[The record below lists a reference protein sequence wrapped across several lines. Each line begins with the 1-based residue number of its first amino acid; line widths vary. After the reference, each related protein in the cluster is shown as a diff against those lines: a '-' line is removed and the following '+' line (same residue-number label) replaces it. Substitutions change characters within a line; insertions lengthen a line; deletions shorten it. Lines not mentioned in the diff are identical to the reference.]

1 MSSWWKMSN
10 YTTLQQALLELK
22 KNKEQFEAA
31 QCKNHC
37 VVLAGPGSGKTK
49 TLTTAIA
56 RTLHEDVLAPRAI
69 ACITYNNECAIELE
83 TRLSKLGVETTGTNF
98 IGTVH
103 SFALTQIIMPYSRC
117 VECNI
122 PQNFKIADSKE
133 CRIAIEEAYKKIYQD
148 SGDPHKQWEFAK
160 EKRNRE
166 LDRTLQSWKGH
177 NKELADFIEEY
188 EQELRKKEL
197 IDFDDMPL
205 IAFRMIKENPWIR
218 KALEARFPILF
229 VDEYQDLGYG
239 LHELVQLLCFDGNVR
254 LFAVGDADQSIY
266 GFTGANPELL
276 RSLTQRQDVQTFQL
290 RFNYRSGIKI
300 VKASSAALNEN
311 RHYESPEGAPE
322 GEIIFNSVNGGIE
335 EQAYF
340 IVNTLLSQLNTQG
353 FKNENIA
360 ILYRAAWLGDKLVE
374 ALEAKQLPYYR
385 TDGNSLIKRSSKF
398 SRFIEDCAKW
408 VTGGWKDAEPP
419 FRELYNKALIIVYGH
434 HYTQNEEQQLG
445 LQLINFLQNSKSLT
459 ETANEW
465 LLRFNQELVKPWK
478 TVCRNNLQE
487 WEICSELLEK
497 TSPASNKDMSLDLFS
512 GKTEGTGRLTLTTFH
527 SSKGREFDAVILF
540 GVNNDVI
547 PNWRDRRTP
556 KASKEAR
563 RLFYVAV
570 TRPKTIL
577 HLVFQKN
584 NHSDF
589 LVDFYR
595 RTKQE

>member
-1 MSSWWKMSN
+1 MSN
-10 YTTLQQALLELK
+10 HTTLKKALAELG
-22 KNKEQFEAA
+22 KNKEQFEAVH
-31 QCKNHC
+31 CKTHC

-56 RTLHEDVLAPRAI
+56 RTLNEEVIAPRAI

-83 TRLSKLGVETTGTNF
+83 TRLAKLGIETTGTSF

-117 VECNI
+117 VSIDI
-122 PQNFKIADSKE
+122 PQDFKVADTKE
-133 CRIAIEEAYKKIYQD
+133 CRIAIEDAYKKIYRD

-177 NKELADFIEEY
+177 NKELAEFIEQY

-205 IAFRMIKENPWIR
+205 LAFRMIKENPWIR

-229 VDEYQDLGYG
+229 IDEYQDLGYG
-239 LHELVQLLCFDGNVR
+239 LHELVQLLCFDGNIR

-266 GFTGANPELL
+266 GFAGANPELL
-276 RSLTQRQDVQTFQL
+276 ESLIQRTDVQSIQL
-290 RFNYRSGIKI
+290 RFNYRSGTKI

-322 GEIIFNSVNGGIE
+322 GVIIFNSVNGGIE

-374 ALEAKQLPYYR
+374 ALEANQLPYYR

-408 VTGGWKDAEPP
+408 VAGGWKFAEPP
-419 FRELYNKALIIVYGH
+419 FSRLHKQALNLVYSNQ
-434 HYTQNEEQQLG
+434 YTQNEEQALG
-445 LQLINFLQNSKSLT
+445 LQLINFLQKSRT
-459 ETANEW
+459 IEETTNEW
-465 LLRFNQELVKPWK
+465 LLRFKLELVTPWAI
-478 TVCRNNLQE
+478 VCRNNFQE
-487 WEICSELLEK
+487 WYICSELIEK
-497 TSPASNKDMSLDLFS
+497 TSPASNKDITLDLFS
-512 GKTEGTGRLTLTTFH
+512 GKTEGSGRVNLTTFH

-547 PNWRDRRTP
+547 PSGRDRKTL
-556 KASKEAR
+556 KGLKEAR

-577 HLVFQKN
+577 HLVYQEK

-589 LVDFYR
+589 LVAFYQ
-595 RTKQE
+595 RTIQKQ

>member
-1 MSSWWKMSN
+1 MSN

-22 KNKEQFEAA
+22 KNKEQFEAV

-122 PQNFKIADSKE
+122 PQNFKVADLKE

-148 SGDPHKQWEFAK
+148 SGDPHRQWEFAK

-205 IAFRMIKENPWIR
+205 VAFRMIKENPWIR

-276 RSLTQRQDVQTFQL
+276 QSLTQRQDVQTFQL

-374 ALEAKQLPYYR
+374 ALEANQLPYYR

-445 LQLINFLQNSKSLT
+445 LQLINFLQNSKSIT

-497 TSPASNKDMSLDLFS
+497 TSPASSKDMSLDLFS

-595 RTKQE
+595 RTKEE

>member
-1 MSSWWKMSN
+1 MFN
-10 YTTLQQALLELK
+10 YITLQKALAELE
-22 KNKEQFEAA
+22 KNKEQFEAVH
-31 QCKNHC
+31 CKTHC

-56 RTLHEDVLAPRAI
+56 RTLNEEVIAPRAI

-103 SFALTQIIMPYSRC
+103 SFALTQIIMPYYRC

-122 PQNFKIADSKE
+122 PQDFKVAGSKE
-133 CRIAIEEAYKKIYQD
+133 CRIAIEDAYKKIYQD

-177 NKELADFIEEY
+177 NKELAEFIEEY

-229 VDEYQDLGYG
+229 VDEYQDLGHG

-276 RSLTQRQDVQTFQL
+276 QSLTQRQDVQTFQL
-290 RFNYRSGIKI
+290 RFNYRSGTKI

-311 RHYESPEGAPE
+311 RLYESPEGAPE

-374 ALEAKQLPYYR
+374 ALEANQLPYHR

-419 FRELYNKALIIVYGH
+419 FRELYKKALIIVYGH
-434 HYTQNEEQQLG
+434 HYNQNEEQQLG
-445 LQLINFLQNSKSLT
+445 LQLINFLQNSKSIT

-465 LLRFNQELVKPWK
+465 LFRFNQELVKPWK

-497 TSPASNKDMSLDLFS
+497 TSPESNKDMSLDLFS
-512 GKTEGTGRLTLTTFH
+512 GKTEGTGRLALTTFH

-547 PNWRDRRTP
+547 PNWRDRQTS

-570 TRPKTIL
+570 TRPKSIL

>member
-1 MSSWWKMSN
+1 MSN
-10 YTTLQQALLELK
+10 HTTLKKALADLQ
-22 KNKEQFEAA
+22 KNKEQFEAVY
-31 QCKNHC
+31 CKTHC

-56 RTLHEDVLAPRAI
+56 RALNEEVIAPRAI

-103 SFALTQIIMPYSRC
+103 SFALTQIIMPYARC
-117 VECNI
+117 VDSNI
-122 PQNFKIADSKE
+122 PQHFKVADLKE
-133 CRIAIEEAYKKIYQD
+133 CRIAIEDAYKKIYKD

-166 LDRTLQSWKGH
+166 LDRTLQSWKGQ
-177 NKELADFIEEY
+177 NKELAEFIEEY

-229 VDEYQDLGYG
+229 VDEYQDLGHG

-276 RSLTQRQDVQTFQL
+276 QSLTQRQDVQTFQL

-300 VKASSAALNEN
+300 IKASSAALDEN
-311 RHYESPEGAPE
+311 RIYECPEDTPD
-322 GEIIFNSVNGGIE
+322 GEIIFNSVDGNIE

-340 IVNTLLSQLNTQG
+340 IVNTLLQELNTKG
-353 FKNENIA
+353 FRNENIA
-360 ILYRAAWLGDKLVE
+360 ILYRAAWLGDKIVE
-374 ALEAKQLPYYR
+374 ALEGEQLPYHR

-398 SRFIEDCAKW
+398 ARFIEDCAKW
-408 VTGGWKDAEPP
+408 VTGGWKDADPP
-419 FRELYNKALIIVYGH
+419 FRKLHIRALNIVYSQ
-434 HYTQNEEQQLG
+434 HYTENEEQQLG
-445 LQLINFLQNSKSLT
+445 VELINFLQNSRSRT
-459 ETANEW
+459 ETTNEW
-465 LLRFNQELVKPWK
+465 LERFNEELVKPWRR
-478 TVCRNNLQE
+478 VCRNNIQE

-497 TSPASNKDMSLDLFS
+497 TSPKLNKDMPLDLFS
-512 GKTEGTGRLTLTTFH
+512 GKNEGTGRLTLTTFH

-540 GVNNDVI
+540 GLNADVI
-547 PNWRDRRTP
+547 PNWRDKKTP
-556 KASKEAR
+556 KALKEAR

-570 TRPKTIL
+570 TRPKNIL
-577 HLVFQKN
+577 HLVFQEKN
-584 NHSDF
+584 YSDF

-595 RTKQE
+595 RSTE

>member
-1 MSSWWKMSN
+1 MFKH
-10 YTTLQQALLELK
+10 TTLQKALSELE
-22 KNKEQFEAA
+22 KNKEQFEAV
-31 QCKNHC
+31 QCKSHC

-56 RTLHEDVLAPRAI
+56 RTLHEEVIAPRAI

-83 TRLSKLGVETTGTNF
+83 TRLAKLGVETTGTNF

-103 SFALTQIIMPYSRC
+103 GFALTQIIIPYSRC

-122 PQNFKIADSKE
+122 PQEFKVADAKE
-133 CRIAIEEAYKKIYQD
+133 CRIAIEDAYKKIYRD

-177 NKELADFIEEY
+177 NKELAEFIEQY

-205 IAFRMIKENPWIR
+205 LAFRMIKENPWIR

-229 VDEYQDLGYG
+229 IDEYQDLGYG
-239 LHELVQLLCFDGNVR
+239 LHELVQLLCFDGNIR

-266 GFTGANPELL
+266 GFAGANPELL
-276 RSLTQRQDVQTFQL
+276 ESLIQRTDVQSIQL
-290 RFNYRSGIKI
+290 RFNYRSGTKI

-311 RHYESPEGAPE
+311 RHYESPEGTPE
-322 GEIIFNSVNGGIE
+322 GVIIFNSVNGGIE

-340 IVNTLLSQLNTQG
+340 TVNTLLSQLNTQG

-374 ALEAKQLPYYR
+374 ALEANQLPYYR

-408 VTGGWKDAEPP
+408 VAGGWKFAEPP
-419 FRELYNKALIIVYGH
+419 FSRLHKQALNLVYSNQ
-434 HYTQNEEQQLG
+434 YTQNEEQALG
-445 LQLINFLQNSKSLT
+445 LQLINFLQKSRT
-459 ETANEW
+459 IEETTNEW
-465 LLRFNQELVKPWK
+465 LLRFKLELVTPWAI
-478 TVCRNNLQE
+478 VCRNNFQE
-487 WEICSELLEK
+487 WYICSELIEK
-497 TSPASNKDMSLDLFS
+497 TSPASNKDITLDLFS
-512 GKTEGTGRLTLTTFH
+512 GKTEGSGRVNLTTFH

-547 PNWRDRRTP
+547 PSGRDRKTL
-556 KASKEAR
+556 KGLKEAR

-577 HLVFQKN
+577 HLVYQEK

-589 LVDFYR
+589 LVAFYQ
-595 RTKQE
+595 RTIQKQ

>member
-1 MSSWWKMSN
+1 MSN
-10 YTTLQQALLELK
+10 HTTLKKALAELE
-22 KNKEQFEAA
+22 KNKEQFEAVH
-31 QCKNHC
+31 CKTHC

-56 RTLHEDVLAPRAI
+56 RTLKEEVIAPRAI

-83 TRLSKLGVETTGTNF
+83 TRLSKLGVDTTGTNF

-117 VECNI
+117 VESNI
-122 PQNFKIADSKE
+122 PQDFKVADLKE
-133 CRIAIEEAYKKIYQD
+133 CRIAIENAYKKIYQD
-148 SGDPHKQWEFAK
+148 SGDPYKQWEFAK

-166 LDRTLQSWKGH
+166 LDRTLPIWKGH
-177 NKELADFIEEY
+177 NKELAEFIEEY
-188 EQELRKKEL
+188 EQELRKKGL

-205 IAFRMIKENPWIR
+205 IAFRMIKENPWICD
-218 KALEARFPILF
+218 AIEARFPILF
-229 VDEYQDLGYG
+229 VDEYQDLGHG
-239 LHELVQLLCFDGNVR
+239 LHELVQLVCFDGNVR

-276 RSLTQRQDVQTFQL
+276 QSLTLRQDVQTFQL
-290 RFNYRSGIKI
+290 KFNYRSGTKI

-311 RHYESPEGAPE
+311 RHYESPEDTPE
-322 GEIIFNSVNGGIE
+322 GEIKFHSVNGGLE

-340 IVNTLLSQLNTQG
+340 IVNKLLAELNRKG

-360 ILYRAAWLGDKLVE
+360 ILYRAAWLGDKIVE
-374 ALEAKQLPYYR
+374 ALEDQQLPYHR

-398 SRFIEDCAKW
+398 ARFIEDCAKW

-419 FRELYNKALIIVYGH
+419 FRKLHNQALIIVYGH
-434 HYTQNEEQQLG
+434 HYTKNEEQQLA
-445 LQLINFLQNSKSLT
+445 LQIIDFLQNSRSIT

-465 LLRFNQELVKPWK
+465 LLRFNQELLKPWMA
-478 TVCRNNLQE
+478 VCRNNLQE

-497 TSPASNKDMSLDLFS
+497 TSPTSNKDMSLDLFA
-512 GKTEGTGRLTLTTFH
+512 GKTEGTGRIILTTFH

-540 GVNNDVI
+540 GVNNNVI
-547 PNWRDRRTP
+547 PSSRDKTSP
-556 KASKEAR
+556 QALKETR

-570 TRPKTIL
+570 TRPKNTL

-589 LVDFYR
+589 VADFSQR
-595 RTKQE
+595 CEQE